1 MRIGFPR
8 PLHGWRAFIGEV
20 GVIVLGVLLALTA
33 QEAAQAIR
41 DRGDTA
47 QLRQSMTDELAN
59 DRARWEA
66 VHHDVPCAL
75 SQLDSI
81 SAWAAHPGSDRIVNF
96 GGPTMWTM
104 HDSAWQIAR
113 SSPAMTNLTLK
124 ERDSFASLYFA
135 LDFQQRAMEKA
146 MDSLR
151 RVRALAKTAD
161 KSVSRDALPAAAIE
175 AQTAIQLF
183 DGNFNYVEKRFNDL
197 KIRSNPSELEP
208 DPVNYPNG
216 CPALVPAPSNA

>member
-1 MRIGFPR
+1 MYFQLPK

-41 DRGDTA
+41 DRGDTE
-47 QLRQSMTDELAN
+47 QLRRSMTDELAN

-66 VHHDVPCAL
+66 VHHDVPCTL
-75 SQLDSI
+75 RQLDSI
-81 SAWAAHPGSDRIVNF
+81 SAWAARPGSDKILNF
-96 GGPTMWTM
+96 SGPTMWTM

-113 SSPAMTNLTLK
+113 SSPVMTNLSLK

-135 LDFQQRAMEKA
+135 LDFQQREMEKA
-146 MDSLR
+146 LDSLG

-161 KSVSRDALPAAAIE
+161 KQINRNALPAAAAE
-175 AQTAIQLF
+175 LQNAIRLF
-183 DGNFNYVEKRFNDL
+183 DSNFNFVEKRFDDL
-197 KIRSNPSELEP
+197 RIRSNPSELGA
-208 DPVNYPNG
+208 DAVNYANG
-216 CPALVPAPSNA
+216 CPSLAPVSSSR